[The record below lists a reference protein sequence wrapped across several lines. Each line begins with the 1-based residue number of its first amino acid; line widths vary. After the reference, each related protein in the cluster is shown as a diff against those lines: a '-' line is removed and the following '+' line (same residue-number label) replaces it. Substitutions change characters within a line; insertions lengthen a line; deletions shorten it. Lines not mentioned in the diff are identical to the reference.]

1 MSISAVNYYSAFNNF
16 IMTRLYKLSLEGFI
30 LLSLLIASSAIWAQ
44 ANNTIT
50 GKVID
55 QMTREGLP
63 GATVIIDNSNRG
75 TSTNINGDF
84 RLANIKNQQITLKIS
99 FIGFK
104 SKSLEI
110 DFSNQSKQDIKVIL
124 TPAATQ
130 LEQVQV
136 KGNAEGQIKAFIEQK
151 KAENIKNIVSAE
163 QIEQFPDM
171 NAAEAM
177 QRIPGITL
185 QRDQGE
191 GRYVQLRGTPPE
203 LTNFNINGEQI
214 PSPEGDVRY
223 VGMDIISADQIEI
236 IEVTKVL
243 TPDMDADGIGGTVNI
258 VTKRAESEIPEVT
271 ATLAGG
277 YNNLRKTGNYQMQF
291 SYGQRYGKFGFNMNS
306 SYYVNNQGADNMEY
320 KYAKGPFWGSQQDS
334 IDNYYVQYREV
345 QLRYYEI
352 TRKRMGLSATLD
364 YQLNDDSYIYLR
376 GMFNQFSD
384 NETRYRKIY
393 DLDDAISM
401 KYYLYG
407 GIEHD
412 VKKRMKV
419 QDISTVNFGGEHKA
433 GPFKIDYE
441 LAYAYATEE
450 QPDRIEARFENP
462 GQAIAIKFNMD
473 DPDWPKPYFPNPE
486 NAQNA
491 YKYDEYELDDLI
503 FENTNIV
510 DQNYTAKLNLELP
523 FNFKNHKGY
532 FKFGGKTRFKEKE
545 RDIWAEYFG
554 AYFTT
559 SNIYPGEGPPLSLE
573 TVNDGFYQNDFL
585 KHGYELEYMPNADK
599 MRDFFEYWPQFFIYD
614 RTGTKTN
621 SYGSDYT
628 ANEDIYATYAMFR
641 YDIYNLMLLGGL
653 RYERTNIDYT
663 GRMIITENGKF
674 RDLDTL
680 EDKRSHDFILPQFQL
695 KYSVNEN
702 LNLRA
707 AITYTYS
714 RPNFEDVLPY
724 REEDYDE
731 VTYGNPDLKFPESMN
746 IDFLGEYYMKNKGI
760 LSGGLFYKKIDNFI
774 FYYKRFAHEG
784 DPADYGLVE
793 ITKPINGIK
802 ANVLGAELQGQFKLD
817 FLPGLLA
824 NFGIYA
830 NYTYT
835 FSEAFIHKR
844 YPANYSDAVV
854 IFGEDDL
861 SLFSSDTDE
870 EKITLPGQAKHT
882 TNLALFYESDR
893 VYAKL
898 SANYHDAF
906 LYKLGAD
913 KDLDEYYD
921 KAWHLDFTAN
931 YKITEN
937 LKVFTDIINLT
948 NAPLK
953 YYLGTPDYIQQQE
966 YYSWWGRM
974 GVKLN
979 F

>member
-1 MSISAVNYYSAFNNF
+1 MARPKLFHLFLLAVF
-16 IMTRLYKLSLEGFI
+16 
-30 LLSLLIASSAIWAQ
+30 SLLTYSHTLLAQ
-44 ANNTIT
+44 NNTVT
-50 GKVID
+50 GKVTEKF
-55 QMTREGLP
+55 TREGLP
-63 GATVIIDNSNRG
+63 GATVLIENTTKG
-75 TSTNINGDF
+75 TSTNLYGEY
-84 RLANIKNQQITLKIS
+84 RLANIKEDKVRLHFS
-99 FIGFK
+99 FIGF
-104 SKSLEI
+104 EPQTI
-110 DFSNQSKQDIKVIL
+110 DADFTGQDKLNIDVVLIPL
-124 TPAATQ
+124 ATQ
-130 LEQVQV
+130 LEQVQITGDASGQV
-136 KGNAEGQIKAFIEQK
+136 KALIEQK
-151 KAENIKNIVSAE
+151 KAENIKNVVSAE

-214 PSPEGDVRY
+214 PSPEGNVRY

-236 IEVTKVL
+236 IEITKVL

-258 VTKRAESEIPEVT
+258 ITKKAESEKPEID

-277 YNNLRKTGNYQMQF
+277 YNNLRGTNNYQIQF
-291 SYGQRYGKFGFNMNS
+291 SYGQRYGNFGFNMNS
-306 SYYVNNQGADNMEY
+306 SYYVNNQGADNMEF

-345 QLRYYEI
+345 QLRYYDI

-364 YQLNDDSYIYLR
+364 YRFNDNSTVYLR
-376 GMFNQFSD
+376 GMFNNFSD

-407 GIEHD
+407 GIKHD
-412 VKKRMKV
+412 VKRRTKI
-419 QDISTVNFGGEHKA
+419 QNINTINLGGEHIA

-441 LAYAYATEE
+441 LAYAIATED
-450 QPDRIEARFENP
+450 QPDRIEAQFDNP
-462 GQAIAIKFNMD
+462 GQAIAIKFNLD

-491 YKYDEYELDDLI
+491 YAYDEYEMDDLI
-503 FENTNIV
+503 FELHEVT
-510 DQNYTAKLNLELP
+510 DQNYTAKLNIELP
-523 FNFKNHKGY
+523 FVFKNHEGY
-532 FKFGGKTRFKEKE
+532 FKFGGKSRFKEKK
-545 RDIWAEYFG
+545 RDIFAEHYG
-554 AYFTT
+554 AYFET
-559 SNIYPGEGPPLSLE
+559 SNIYPGEGPPLSLV
-573 TVNDGFYQNDFL
+573 TVNDGFYISDFL
-585 KHGYELEYMPNADK
+585 KHGYELEYMPSASK
-599 MRDFFEYWPQFFIYD
+599 MKDFFEYWPQFFIYD
-614 RTGTKTN
+614 RTGTKTQ

-628 ANEDIYATYAMFR
+628 AFEDIYAGYAMFR
-641 YDIYNLMLLGGL
+641 YDIYNLMILGGI
-653 RYERTNIDYT
+653 RFERTDIDYT
-663 GRMIITENGKF
+663 GRLIITENGKF
-674 RDLDTL
+674 RDMDTL
-680 EDKRSHDFILPQFQL
+680 TDKRTHEFLLPQFQL
-695 KYSVNEN
+695 KYAVNEA

-731 VTYGNPDLKFPESMN
+731 VRYGNPDLKFPESMN
-746 IDFLGEYYMKNKGI
+746 IDFLGEYYLSRNGI
-760 LSGGLFYKKIDNFI
+760 LSGGLFFKKIDNFI

-784 DPADYGLVE
+784 DPSNYGLVE
-793 ITKPINGIK
+793 ITKPINGIE
-802 ANVLGAELQGQFKLD
+802 ADVLGAELQGQFKLG
-817 FLPGLLA
+817 FLPGFLG
-824 NFGIYA
+824 NFGIYS

-835 FSEAFIHKR
+835 FSEAYIYKR
-844 YPANYSDAVV
+844 FPANYTDAVV

-861 SLFSSDTDE
+861 SLFSSDSE
-870 EKITLPGQAKHT
+870 QEKITLPGQAKHT
-882 TNLALFYESDR
+882 TNLALYYESDKF
-893 VYAKL
+893 YAKI

-931 YKITEN
+931 YRITKHVR
-937 LKVFTDIINLT
+937 LFTDIINLT

-953 YYLGTPDYIQQQE
+953 FYLGTPEYIQKQE
-966 YYSWWGRM
+966 YYSWWGRV
-974 GVKLN
+974 GVKMQ